1 MTRKA
6 RHDHVVARLIQR
18 IRKLGELTRR
28 IRESVKENNGTPRS
42 ISMCTE
48 NRRAAIRNDTV
59 VGDNEVPRAVDRV
72 GIVFCR
78 LRVGS
83 KIARAHGNHRGEAE
97 GEHRAAPDRSETR
110 EDHVKGWNGVERLTS
125 NARTMLLPIL
135 RPSSCPVPQNSL
147 NAQAA
152 SPRTA
157 FALRMKCHPEC
168 KSR

>member
-18 IRKLGELTRR
+18 IRKRGELTRR
-28 IRESVKENNGTPRS
+28 IRESVKENNGTRRS
-42 ISMCTE
+42 ISMRTE
-48 NRRAAIRNDTV
+48 NRRAAFRDDTV
-59 VGDNEVPRAVDRV
+59 VGNNEVPRAVDRV

-83 KIARAHGNHRGEAE
+83 KIARTHRNDSGEAE
-97 GEHRAAPDRSETR
+97 GEHRAAPDGSETR
-110 EDHVKGWNGVERLTS
+110 EDHVKDLNGVVRLTS

-135 RPSSCPVPQNSL
+135 RRSHGPVPQNSL

-157 FALRMKCHPEC
+157 FA
-168 KSR
+168 S